1 MSWKKLIVSGAQAEL
16 QQLTVDNTITAN
28 SFAGSGASITGVV
41 HNSGEIASDI
51 SGSFTALSSS
61 IATRFDGLTSDYTE
75 LTNIPGGILS
85 SSAQVNALG
94 VNYTTLSNIP
104 AGIISSSTQID
115 LNFFDIDGL
124 VSSSTQVVS
133 SLNNQDTDFG
143 TGEVTASAFSGDGS
157 GLTNITVTQN
167 ATVESTFSNATS
179 HTVTHNFGNKN
190 VLVSVYDASDN
201 LFIPNNIRTTNAN
214 QVEITFD
221 ASSSGRVVVARG
233 GHIVSGSIPYTNLT
247 AVPSGIVSSSA
258 QIDALFNIDGL
269 VSSSVLSSP
278 SQGTARLTTNG
289 SQTDVDL
296 GLQTSDSPTFT
307 NLTLTGDL
315 TVEGTTTSI
324 QTENLLVEDKFILLN
339 SGSSAADGGIV
350 INGAGAALGW
360 DNSEGRFALD
370 SAGAL
375 ANQTS
380 ISTDAFVA
388 GVVDIDAGHSDISA
402 YQKNGNIKVDSGT
415 IYIYS

>member
-75 LTNIPGGILS
+75 LTNVPSGILS

-124 VSSSTQVVS
+124 VSSSAQVVS
-133 SLNNQDTDFG
+133 SLNNQTTDFG
-143 TGEVTASAFSGDGS
+143 TGEVTASKFSGDGS
-157 GLTNITVTQN
+157 GLTNITVAQN
-167 ATVESTFSNATS
+167 ATVTSTFTNQTS
-179 HTVTHNFGNKN
+179 VAVDHNFGTKN
-190 VLVSVYDASDN
+190 VLVQVYNASDEMI
-201 LFIPNNIRTTNAN
+201 IPATVTSTTAN
-214 QVEITFD
+214 RSTVTFD
-221 ASSSGRVVVARG
+221 GSTSGIIVVAKG
-233 GHIVSGSIPYTNLT
+233 GHIVSGSVSQLDGQNGAYYLNYNNFTNIP
-247 AVPSGIVSSSA
+247 S
-258 QIDALFNIDGL
+258 GL
-269 VSSSVLSSP
+269 VSSSALSSP

-296 GLQTSDSPTFT
+296 GLQAGDSPTFT